1 MIRYIIKKELK
12 EIFRDGRFKISAAI
26 VFLLAVVAF
35 FVTYKQYKNTAA
47 QYNEAKVNERKVWE
61 SQGAKNPHSA
71 AHYGNYVFKPK
82 SPLSLIDEGV
92 DKYTGISV
100 FLEAHNRNEAAFSDA
115 ADQTAL
121 SRFGALTPDFILL
134 YIIPLIIILIGYN
147 IFSKEIEGSTFFI
160 LKSQGVVGWKLFV
173 GKWLAALILTLV
185 IATVLFVVATVALT
199 SLNDFGL
206 FEWKEIFALYFVYL
220 LYYLIFTN
228 VVLFISSKVKKSG
241 IALVINL
248 VFWVLAC
255 FVAPKVA
262 SNLADAKYPY
272 PSHQEFNEQIA
283 NESKQ
288 GLDGHNP
295 WNEESQKLRV
305 QILKEYKVD
314 SVHKLPFNFNAYLM
328 QKGEEYQAQVY
339 AKHYALLKEKAKKQ
353 GGVYKSLSA
362 ISPFLPTRFLSM
374 AIANTDYESHWA
386 FTEAA
391 EEYRVGVQRFLN
403 GTTEKNAKYNER
415 YVAPA
420 DTWSKLEEFNYE
432 SPTFSEVYKQNT
444 SVFFVLV
451 IWFVLTAA
459 LLFFTNKK
467 Y

>member
-12 EIFRDGRFKISAAI
+12 EIFRDGRFKISSTI
-26 VFLLAVVAF
+26 VFLLALVAF
-35 FVTYKQYKNTAA
+35 FVTFKQYKNTAT
-47 QYNEAKVNERKVWE
+47 QYEEAKVNERNVWE

-82 SPLSLIDEGV
+82 SPLSLIDQGV
-92 DKYTGISV
+92 EKYTGISV

-173 GKWLAALILTLV
+173 GKWLAALLPTMAIATILFV
-185 IATVLFVVATVALT
+185 IAAIALN
-199 SLNDFGL
+199 SLSDFGL

-241 IALVINL
+241 IALVLNL

-262 SNLADAKYPY
+262 SNLADTKYPY
-272 PSHQEFNEQIA
+272 PSHQEFSEQIS

-305 QILKEYKVD
+305 QILKEHKVD
-314 SVHKLPFNFNAYLM
+314 SVHKLPFNFNAFLM
-328 QKGEEYQAQVY
+328 QKGEEYQAKVY
-339 AKHYALLKEKAKKQ
+339 AKHYGLLKEKAKKQ
-353 GGVYKSLSA
+353 SGVYKSLSS

-444 SVFFVLV
+444 SMFLVLIV
-451 IWFVLTAA
+451 WFVLTAA

>member
-47 QYNEAKVNERKVWE
+47 QYNEANVNERKVWE

-173 GKWLAALILTLV
+173 GKWLAALIPTLV

>member
-1 MIRYIIKKELK
+1 MIRYIVKKEIK
-12 EIFRDGRFKISAAI
+12 EIFRDGRFKISALI
-26 VFLLAVVAF
+26 VFVLAVVAF
-35 FVTYKQYKNTAA
+35 FVTFKQYKNTAA
-47 QYNEAKVNERKVWE
+47 QYNEAKANERKVWE

-82 SPLSLIDEGV
+82 SPLSLIDQGV

-160 LKSQGVVGWKLFV
+160 LKSQGVVGWKLFI
-173 GKWLAALILTLV
+173 GKWLAALLPTLV
-185 IATVLFVVATVALT
+185 IATVLFVVAAVTLT

-206 FEWKEIFALYFVYL
+206 FEWKEILALYCVYV

-288 GLDGHNP
+288 GLDGHKP
-295 WNEESQKLRV
+295 WNEESQKLRE
-305 QILKEYKVD
+305 QTLKEYKVD
-314 SVHKLPFNFNAYLM
+314 SVHKLPFNFNAFLM
-328 QKGEEYQAQVY
+328 QKSEEYQAQVY
-339 AKHYALLKEKAKKQ
+339 AKHYGLLKEKAKKQ

-432 SPTFSEVYKQNT
+432 SPTFSEVYKQNS
-444 SVFFVLV
+444 SVFSVLI

>member
-173 GKWLAALILTLV
+173 GKWLAALIPTLV

-391 EEYRVGVQRFLN
+391 EEYRVAVQRFLN

>member
-173 GKWLAALILTLV
+173 GKWLAALIPTLV
-185 IATVLFVVATVALT
+185 MATVLFVVATVALT

-228 VVLFISSKVKKSG
+228 LVLFISSKVKKSG

>member
-1 MIRYIIKKELK
+1 MIRYIVKKEIK
-12 EIFRDGRFKISAAI
+12 EIFRDGRFKISALI
-26 VFLLAVVAF
+26 VFVLAVVAF
-35 FVTYKQYKNTAA
+35 FVTFKQYKNTAA
-47 QYNEAKVNERKVWE
+47 QYNEAKANERKVWE

-82 SPLSLIDEGV
+82 SPLSLIDQGV

-160 LKSQGVVGWKLFV
+160 LKSQGVVGWKLFI
-173 GKWLAALILTLV
+173 GKWLAALIPTLV

-206 FEWKEIFALYFVYL
+206 FEWKEILALYFVYV

-295 WNEESQKLRV
+295 WNEESQKLRE
-305 QILKEYKVD
+305 QTLKEYKVD
-314 SVHKLPFNFNAYLM
+314 SVHKLPFNFNAFLM
-328 QKGEEYQAQVY
+328 QKSEEYQAQVY
-339 AKHYALLKEKAKKQ
+339 AKHYGLLKEKAKKQ

-444 SVFFVLV
+444 SVFSVLI

>member
-173 GKWLAALILTLV
+173 GKWLAALIPTLV

-420 DTWSKLEEFNYE
+420 DTWSKLEEFNYQ

-444 SVFFVLV
+444 GVFLVLV

>member
-26 VFLLAVVAF
+26 VFLLALVAF
-35 FVTYKQYKNTAA
+35 FVTFKQYKNTAA

-82 SPLSLIDEGV
+82 SPLSLIDQGV
-92 DKYTGISV
+92 DKYTGVSV

-147 IFSKEIEGSTFFI
+147 IFSKEVEGNTFFI

-173 GKWLAALILTLV
+173 GKWLAALIPTMV
-185 IATVLFVVATVALT
+185 IATVLFAVAAITLT

-295 WNEESQKLRV
+295 WNEESQKLRI

-314 SVHKLPFNFNAYLM
+314 SVHKLPFNFNAFLM
-328 QKGEEYQAQVY
+328 QKSEEYQAQVY
-339 AKHYALLKEKAKKQ
+339 AKHYGLLKEKAKKQ

-420 DTWSKLEEFNYE
+420 DTWSKLEEFSYE
-432 SPTFSEVYKQNT
+432 SPTFTEVYKQNT
-444 SVFFVLV
+444 GVFSVLV

>member
-173 GKWLAALILTLV
+173 GKWLAALIPTLV

-432 SPTFSEVYKQNT
+432 SLTFSEVYKQNT
-444 SVFFVLV
+444 GVFLVLV

>member
-1 MIRYIIKKELK
+1 MIRYIVKKELK
-12 EIFRDGRFKISAAI
+12 EILRDGRFKISSAI
-26 VFLLAVVAF
+26 VFLLALVAF
-35 FVTYKQYKNTAA
+35 FITFKQYKNTTAL
-47 QYNEAKVNERKVWE
+47 YNEAKANERKVWE
-61 SQGAKNPHSA
+61 SQGEKNPHSA

-82 SPLSLIDEGV
+82 SPLFLIDQGV
-92 DKYTGISV
+92 DKYTGVSV

-173 GKWLAALILTLV
+173 GKWLAALAPI
-185 IATVLFVVATVALT
+185 IAITTVLFTVAAIVLT
-199 SLNDFGL
+199 SLSDFGL
-206 FEWKEIFALYFVYL
+206 FEWKEFFALYLVYL

-295 WNEESQKLRV
+295 WSEESQKLQAQV
-305 QILKEYKVD
+305 LKEHKVD
-314 SVHKLPFNFNAYLM
+314 SVHKLPFNFSAYLM
-328 QKGEEYQAQVY
+328 QRSEEYQAQVY
-339 AKHYALLKEKAKKQ
+339 AKHYNILKEKAKNQ
-353 GGVYKSLSA
+353 GDVYKTVSS

-374 AIANTDYESHWA
+374 AIANTDYQSHWR

-391 EEYRVGVQRFLN
+391 ETYRVDVQRFLN
-403 GTTEKNAKYNER
+403 GTTEKNSKYNER

-420 DTWSKLEEFNYE
+420 DTWSKLKEFEYE
-432 SPTFSEVYKQNT
+432 GPTFEEVCKQNT
-444 SVFFVLV
+444 NVFFVLL
-451 IWFVLTAA
+451 IWVVLTAG